1 MNRTLAFF
9 SGKFALLGPQL
20 ELTMLMQ
27 FSWPV
32 EAVVMAAQIEH
43 CGRKF

>member
-1 MNRTLAFF
+1 MNKTLAFF
-9 SGKFALLGPQL
+9 SGKLALLGPQV

-27 FSWPV
+27 FSLPV
-32 EAVVMAAQIEH
+32 EAVVMAAQMEH

>member
-1 MNRTLAFF
+1 MNKTLASF
-9 SGKFALLGPQL
+9 SGKFALLGPQV

-32 EAVVMAAQIEH
+32 ETVVMGSQIEH
-43 CGRKF
+43 CRRKF